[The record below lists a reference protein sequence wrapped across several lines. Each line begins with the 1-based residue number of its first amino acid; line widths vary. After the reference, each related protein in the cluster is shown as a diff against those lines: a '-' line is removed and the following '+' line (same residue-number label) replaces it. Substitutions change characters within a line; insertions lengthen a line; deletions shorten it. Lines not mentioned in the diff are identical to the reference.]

1 MHINNNLRCQFLI
14 LILKLIKNGYHLN
27 LSKPPIAGDPI
38 KTASVTM
45 MPKTIIT
52 ITNRLFIP

>member
-1 MHINNNLRCQFLI
+1 MHINNNLRYKFLI
-14 LILKLIKNGYHLN
+14 LILKLVKNDYHLN
-27 LSKPPIAGDPI
+27 LSKPPIDGDPI

>member
-1 MHINNNLRCQFLI
+1 MHLNNNLSCQFLI
-14 LILKLIKNGYHLN
+14 LILKLVKKCHYLN
-27 LSKPPIAGDPI
+27 LSKPPIDGDPI